1 MPARVV
7 DASILGAIF
16 FQEPREEEAL
26 SLISGHELYAP
37 TLLPYELTSVARKK
51 TLQYPEHGA
60 SLAQA
65 LTMAL
70 STDIRWIEVDYP
82 GVLQL
87 ALEKRI
93 TTYDASYL
101 YLARSLRVP
110 LVTFDEEIRAAAED
124 EV

>member
-1 MPARVV
+1 MTARVV

-16 FQEPREEEAL
+16 FQEPRGGKAL
-26 SLISGHELYAP
+26 SLVSGHELYAP

-51 TLQYPEHGA
+51 TLQYPEYGD

-65 LTMAL
+65 LSIAL
-70 STDIRWIEVDYP
+70 STDIRWVEVEHL

-87 ALEKRI
+87 ALEKGI

-101 YLARSLRVP
+101 YLASSLGVP
-110 LVTFDEEIRAAAED
+110 LVSFDEDVRAATGD